1 MNIMHMIV
9 NDFESN
15 KNSNQFKNEKWVD
28 NKSADSKGKKERSD
42 KEQVVISFG
51 GGRIT
56 SRVRE
61 SHKYSIHFSNIRPK
75 NIRIH

>member
-1 MNIMHMIV
+1 MPGLMNIMHMIV

-51 GGRIT
+51 WRRRQSTAERHG
-56 SRVRE
+56 
-61 SHKYSIHFSNIRPK
+61 Y
-75 NIRIH
+75 